1 MRVANLD
8 GRLALVRE
16 DIAVDVELASNGLF
30 GPDPQAIYDQWA
42 AFRTWAQSLD
52 SDAPWTPFEASPAR
66 RPASG
71 WPGLPSVSW
80 HPVTS
85 SCRMSRASVSCATG

>member
-52 SDAPWTPFEASPAR
+52 SDAPWTPFEACLLRSPAP
-66 RPASG
+66 RPRQVFALGPNSNEHAAG
-71 WPGLPSVSW
+71 AAFPQHDTVLP
-80 HPVTS
+80 
-85 SCRMSRASVSCATG
+85 